1 MADSSYLMFVGS
13 YTDFDILA
21 HLPNN
26 DKVGKGVYCFHFK
39 NGEITPLTTI
49 PSNNPAV
56 LSFHPTIR
64 NTMYVLEEG
73 IKHNGTISK
82 VDFHCMEDKVGS
94 LKLDIVSND
103 TSHIQTKGKS
113 TCYFKVDPQTEKYG
127 IAINYWEG
135 SADLF
140 SMDAKDKSSIEKPVQ
155 HLDHMALAKQ
165 LQTPSEAESNPRR
178 MVANREDHWGHRQVG
193 PHAHSVHYY
202 KDWVFIP
209 DLGENCI
216 FQYAWNPESE
226 DIISFESQI
235 KLKPGAGPRHMVFH
249 PRMKVAYV
257 SNELSSSI
265 TVLAIDDAEPHK
277 LKCRMKVIQDIDTDQ
292 DMAVDEDIYKRNYVA
307 EIGMSNDGKFIYC
320 SNRGYDTIA
329 VFKIL
334 EDDGGK
340 LENVSFVPTFG
351 KTPRHFMITPDD
363 RYLVGANQ
371 DSNNLVVFQR
381 DLEKGTLDL
390 VQKYDGSHFGECGM
404 EFAAPNFVLFAPK
417 EAIEE
422 QDDGKVMLKDG
433 NQVVGSP
440 FLWALMGLICAVLFG
455 ICIVM

>member
-13 YTDFDILA
+13 YTNFDILA
-21 HLPNN
+21 HLPDN
-26 DKVGKGVYCFHFK
+26 DKQGKGVYCFHFK
-39 NGEITPLTTI
+39 NGEIKPLTTI

-56 LSFHPTIR
+56 LSFHPTNG

-73 IKHNGTISK
+73 LKNNGMISK
-82 VDFHCMEDKVGS
+82 VEYECFKNKEGDLKV
-94 LKLDIVSND
+94 DIVSND
-103 TSHIQTKGKS
+103 KSHAQTNGKS
-113 TCYFKVDPQTEKYG
+113 TCYFKVDPRSQRYG

-140 SMDAKDKSSIEKPVQ
+140 QMNTTKIEKPLK
-155 HLDHMALAKQ
+155 HLDHMALAKR
-165 LQTPSEAESNPRR
+165 LQTPSDAVSNPRR
-178 MVANREDHWGHRQVG
+178 MVKNREDHWEHRQVG

-216 FQYAWNPESE
+216 FQYGWNPESE
-226 DIISFESQI
+226 SIIQFESQI
-235 KLKPGAGPRHMVFH
+235 KLKAGAGPRHMVFH
-249 PRMKVAYV
+249 PTLKVAYV

-265 TVLAIDDAEPHK
+265 TVLAIDDGEAHK
-277 LKCRMKVIQDIDTDQ
+277 LKCRMKVIQDINTDQ

-334 EDDGGK
+334 QDGK

-371 DSNNLVVFQR
+371 DSNNVVVFRR

-390 VQKYDGSHFGECGM
+390 VRKYDSADFGDFG
-404 EFAAPNFVLFAPK
+404 FAAPCFVLFAPSDVVQ
-417 EAIEE
+417 EE
-422 QDDGKVMLKDG
+422 ESTATSKGKVMD
-433 NQVVGSP
+433 NP
-440 FLWALMGLICAVLFG
+440 FWWLIMGLICAVLFG
-455 ICIVM
+455 LCVAM